1 MFSKADIDG
10 SFTNYSLRATGV
22 SNLFS
27 SGIPEAL
34 IIIQKHSGHRST
46 EALRLYETHGVE
58 NRQTQA
64 ISNILASEASNYQ
77 SEFDKRD
84 LSPQEDQLFID
95 LAKSLDEQEMDDEK
109 FIDKFGSKSDI

>member
-1 MFSKADIDG
+1 M
-10 SFTNYSLRATGV
+10 
-22 SNLFS
+22 
-27 SGIPEAL
+27 
-34 IIIQKHSGHRST
+34 KHMELKT
-46 EALRLYETHGVE
+46 DK
-58 NRQTQA
+58 QA